1 MEGGIH
7 AWKGLKAEGAPE
19 SGMPYFSPATRPEE
33 LMGLAWFLEDGSHKF
48 YSEIATMLEDREA
61 KDLFNGL
68 AAAEERHKAS
78 LGKLY
83 EEFSGVISD
92 QRFPRSVISP
102 ESEGDVMEG
111 GMRVSDAL
119 KWAKDKKM
127 TDILELSLSLETNS
141 YDLYLTM
148 ERQMKDRRSEK
159 IFHLLSTEEKRHL
172 EQLSSFLEKRI

>member
-1 MEGGIH
+1 MEGGIY

-19 SGMPYFSPATRPEE
+19 SGMAYFSPATRPEE

-48 YSEIATMLEDREA
+48 YSEMAAMLEDQEA

-78 LGKLY
+78 LVKLY
-83 EEFSGVISD
+83 NEFSGVVSD
-92 QRFPRSVISP
+92 QGFPRSVISP

-119 KWAKDKKM
+119 KWTKGKKM

-141 YDLYLTM
+141 YDLYLKM
-148 ERQMKDRRSEK
+148 ERQIKDRRSEK
-159 IFHLLSTEEKRHL
+159 VFHLLSAEEKEHL
-172 EQLSSFLEKRI
+172 ERLSSFLEKRI